1 MNTTIVQDRPARKV
15 LGAINRGSSVLMAV
29 SGIALV
35 IMLGLVASDVLLR
48 NLFGV
53 AVTGVSE
60 YVSQWMMPATILFA
74 MAFTERK
81 KDHIRVTIVEDSM
94 MDRPQQVF
102 AVLGQSLAVIVS
114 VILAWGSLNLSI
126 ESMDLRETVPMGT
139 GELAVWPIKL
149 IIVAAWIWM
158 AVQAFANLMT
168 IMFPRWAAE
177 PATDEQ
183 SDGNLKME
191 GGTHA

>member
-29 SGIALV
+29 SGTALV

-183 SDGNLKME
+183 ANGNLTME